1 MSWSTSRLRMKP
13 PSVVKPLHL
22 CSPKAPRSRKRRRD
36 SCFHNLNG
44 YELGSNVRHGQAAGR
59 VRIAQADDVE
69 QQLLFRGPL
78 DHVVVLQPHLAQDV
92 RAKRGTPHGND
103 AAQHDH
109 DGTPQAPPP
118 AHHDASLPPTLGATA
133 LVPTP
138 SGQACPTATRRPY
151 LCVCRGVGLAEL
163 VVGRALA
170 SSEWFSVPERT
181 PHTHLRVPLTLHT
194 AMILVTPRRSGRPW
208 PPSQDSGSI
217 RLCRSAVRADGD
229 AVFWSA
235 VIT

>member
-1 MSWSTSRLRMKP
+1 
-13 PSVVKPLHL
+13 
-22 CSPKAPRSRKRRRD
+22 
-36 SCFHNLNG
+36 
-44 YELGSNVRHGQAAGR
+44 
-59 VRIAQADDVE
+59 
-69 QQLLFRGPL
+69 
-78 DHVVVLQPHLAQDV
+78 
-92 RAKRGTPHGND
+92 
-103 AAQHDH
+103 
-109 DGTPQAPPP
+109 PP

-138 SGQACPTATRRPY
+138 SGQACPTAPRRPY

-235 VIT
+235 VITRGCVMVGIQLPCGTRGRPRLHHGLYAAARALSTSHRHWYN